1 QRRAARTRDVDAVE
15 QHGAARG
22 LDEAV
27 DAAEERRLPR
37 AGEADEHDELTALD
51 VERDPVERTRA
62 ARIDLGDV
70 LQGEDRRHRVSVRR
84 TTRPPV
90 SRRPCCYRACLSAK
104 EPSSVT
110 ARALRASAWPSRD
123 PRRRPPRARRP

>member
-84 TTRPPV
+84 TTRAAGLPAAVLLSRV
-90 SRRPCCYRACLSAK
+90 SLCYGAFVGDGDGVA
-104 EPSSVT
+104 
-110 ARALRASAWPSRD
+110 
-123 PRRRPPRARRP
+123 